1 MNFKHTLLAC
11 LLAAAAIDQ
20 AGASLITS
28 GTPDMND
35 VVDFDGYDGVGT
47 THITGR
53 TLTSSLGETVAF
65 LSTPTSSIGPVGSG
79 GNPYYELGGN
89 GIWDN
94 TKRFVATD
102 NAGTLQFT
110 FTDAVQSV
118 GAYFN
123 YFVDPLKPLRGFTL
137 SALDADGLV
146 IETHTVSFNTPS
158 GGAGVNE
165 GFFFGI
171 ASGANDIK
179 SLVVTDGYVALDDL
193 RFTTA
198 VPEPA
203 TVGLMLIGLAAVG
216 AGAARR
222 RRD

>member
-1 MNFKHTLLAC
+1 MSIGCHSTLAPFLVSRIIEGYSHVNPNVAIRVYEGTQEHLIHHLGVRDADM
-11 LLAAAAIDQ
+11 LLTYQEELPDWWTHSTLVAELVR
-20 AGASLITS
+20 AGAT
-28 GTPDMND
+28 
-35 VVDFDGYDGVGT
+35 
-47 THITGR
+47 
-53 TLTSSLGETVAF
+53 
-65 LSTPTSSIGPVGSG
+65 
-79 GNPYYELGGN
+79 YYSDEY
-89 GIWDN
+89 
-94 TKRFVATD
+94 
-102 NAGTLQFT
+102 
-110 FTDAVQSV
+110 AV
-118 GAYFN
+118 
-123 YFVDPLKPLRGFTL
+123 
-137 SALDADGLV
+137 LDADGLV